1 MPNVRRSEMLS
12 GRAPY
17 AHMFFGC
24 HSDIVNRENP
34 GCCYTRTIE
43 PYKISGECVVMKRFM
58 LLVLFLLFSSAS
70 EGAEIK
76 TASYFAPDYRFE
88 DMTSLCVV
96 QVDMNDVPETMRSSI
111 LYSLNDSL
119 DAALKDHNVRMNAV
133 LKSQERAWRDIVF
146 IYSPQQ
152 FSQPD
157 ESPEATA
164 FFMDKLKDASKG
176 ALRAKISVRT
186 EQYWQKP
193 STGTYTVTQETKKRV
208 KIKQDD
214 GRYKEVEV
222 IVQEEVEKEYYIPGK
237 WITNVYA
244 QSDLHLFD
252 TKRLDEHDYV
262 ASASARRAFV
272 VEKKEVGREYL
283 PYITETT
290 RKAVEKMF
298 LK

>member
-1 MPNVRRSEMLS
+1 
-12 GRAPY
+12 
-17 AHMFFGC
+17 
-24 HSDIVNRENP
+24 
-34 GCCYTRTIE
+34 
-43 PYKISGECVVMKRFM
+43 MKRLF
-58 LLVLFLLFSSAS
+58 LLVLFLLFSSVS
-70 EGAEIK
+70 EGADIK
-76 TASYFAPDYRFE
+76 VSSYFVPDYRFE
-88 DMTSLCVV
+88 DLTSLCVV
-96 QVDMNDVPETMRSSI
+96 QVDVDEVPESMRSSI
-111 LYSLNDSL
+111 LYGLDDSL
-119 DAALKDHNVRMNAV
+119 AAALENRNVRMNAV
-133 LKSQERAWRDIVF
+133 LKSKERVWRDIVF

-152 FSQPD
+152 FAEPE
-157 ESPEATA
+157 ESPEARA

-176 ALRAKISVRT
+176 ALRAKLSVRT

-193 STGTYTVTQETKKRV
+193 STGTYTVTEEKKKRV
-208 KIKQDD
+208 KIRQDD

-237 WITNVYA
+237 WITNVYT
-244 QSDLHLFD
+244 QCDLHLFD

-272 VEKKEVGREYL
+272 VEQKEVGREYM